1 MRTIDSIIA
10 GVLGLA
16 CLTSAGCG
24 KGTSAK
30 PMYGSVTY
38 GGESVPMGRVSFVPM
53 DDAAPP
59 CATPI
64 IDGQYRLE
72 ERGGVPLGKHR
83 VQVDARKKTGRKV
96 MGNNGFERTM
106 IDEEVRIGPEVYASK
121 QSPLVVN
128 VTADFDGQFDIVI
141 PR

>member
-1 MRTIDSIIA
+1 MRTISIVV

-16 CLTSAGCG
+16 CLASAGCG
-24 KGTSAK
+24 KGPAAV

-38 GGESVPMGRVSFVPM
+38 GGEKAPMGRVSFVPM
-53 DDAAPP
+53 DAAAGPP

-72 ERGGVPLGKHR
+72 ERGGVPLGKYR
-83 VQVDARKKTGRKV
+83 VEVDARKKTGRKV
-96 MGNNGFERTM
+96 MGHNGFERTM
-106 IDEEVRIGPEVYASK
+106 IDEEVRMGPEVYAGN
-121 QSPLVVN
+121 QSPLVVD
-128 VTADFDGQFDIVI
+128 VTADFDGQFDIAI

>member
-1 MRTIDSIIA
+1 MRTISIVA

-16 CLTSAGCG
+16 CLASAGCG
-24 KGTSAK
+24 KGPAAK
-30 PMYGSVTY
+30 PVYGNVTY

-53 DDAAPP
+53 DDAAGPP
-59 CATPI
+59 CAAPI
-64 IDGQYRLE
+64 VDGQYRFE

-96 MGNNGFERTM
+96 MGHNGFERTM
-106 IDEEVRIGPEVYASK
+106 IDEEVRMGPEIYAGNRST
-121 QSPLVVN
+121 LVLDVA
-128 VTADFDGQFDIVI
+128 ADFDGQFDIAI